1 MRVCVISRSQV
12 TKGIPTKGL
21 RPQNQGKASI
31 STGARVP
38 SHWQFATSDPFHEV
52 IGSASAPQTF
62 WAARIKF
69 NPLKGCMHMPLLAL
83 KEASNW
89 HAGCPAAISK
99 TDGLSNCHAYYW
111 QGAANSVQLC
121 HENPESVPPIPITAL
136 QNLDLCHTGLQ
147 STRCLILGGTGRG
160 LLREQGL
167 LLEQAYVTA
176 GAGLRVRFG
185 AQPV

>member
-1 MRVCVISRSQV
+1 MASLIVMLTIGKELPIVCSYVRAEFCV
-12 TKGIPTKGL
+12 L
-21 RPQNQGKASI
+21 RCKPE
-31 STGARVP
+31 P
-38 SHWQFATSDPFHEV
+38 P
-52 IGSASAPQTF
+52 P
-62 WAARIKF
+62 
-69 NPLKGCMHMPLLAL
+69 
-83 KEASNW
+83 
-89 HAGCPAAISK
+89 
-99 TDGLSNCHAYYW
+99 
-111 QGAANSVQLC
+111 C